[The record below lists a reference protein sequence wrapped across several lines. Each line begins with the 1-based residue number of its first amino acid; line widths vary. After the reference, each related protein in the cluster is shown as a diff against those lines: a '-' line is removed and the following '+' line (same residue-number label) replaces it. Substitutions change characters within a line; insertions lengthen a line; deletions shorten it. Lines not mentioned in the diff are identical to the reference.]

1 MKPETHPISELIAS
15 RARQLHLLAAELG
28 ESRQALV
35 RLDLDAIH
43 RHNAQQQMLYQEV
56 QRLDGE
62 IRRFASAGSA
72 AGGGTA
78 LSLDAVAS
86 DWDDEAKDRLRA
98 LLREHDVARQRVQE
112 LSQVQAELLR
122 RSRRYL
128 QILFNLVNNSMGL
141 YEAPRPQPALWGAVG
156 RGN

>member
-1 MKPETHPISELIAS
+1 MQPETHPITELIAK
-15 RARQLHLLAAELG
+15 RTAQLRLLAAQLT

-62 IRRFASAGSA
+62 IGRFASPGSA
-72 AGGGTA
+72 ADRGST
-78 LSLDAVAS
+78 LSLDAMAS
-86 DWDDEAKDRLRA
+86 DWDDEAKGRLRA

-128 QILFNLVNNSMGL
+128 HILFNLVNNSMGL
-141 YEAPRPQPALWGAVG
+141 YEAPRPQPALWGAAG

>member
-1 MKPETHPISELIAS
+1 MKPETHPINELIAN
-15 RARQLHLLAAELG
+15 RARQLRSLAAQLV

-56 QRLDGE
+56 QRLDAE
-62 IRRFASAGSA
+62 IGRFASATSA
-72 AGGGTA
+72 AAGGTA
-78 LSLDAVAS
+78 LSLDVVAS
-86 DWDDEAKDRLRA
+86 DWDEEAKGRLRA

-112 LSQVQAELLR
+112 LSQVQTELLR

-141 YEAPRPQPALWGAVG
+141 YEAPRLQPALWGAG

>member
-1 MKPETHPISELIAS
+1 MNPETHPITELIAS
-15 RARQLHLLAAELG
+15 RARQLRLLAAELT

-56 QRLDGE
+56 QRLDSE
-62 IRRFASAGSA
+62 IKRFTSA
-72 AGGGTA
+72 AGAGPT
-78 LSLDAVAS
+78 LSLDTVAS
-86 DWDDEAKDRLRA
+86 DWDDEAKDQLRA
-98 LLREHDVARQRVQE
+98 LLREHDVARQHVQE
-112 LSQVQAELLR
+112 LSNVQAELLR

-141 YEAPRPQPALWGAVG
+141 YEAPRSQPALWGAAG
-156 RGN
+156 GGN

>member
-1 MKPETHPISELIAS
+1 MKPETHPITDLIAN
-15 RARQLHLLAAELG
+15 RARQLRLLAAQLAEG
-28 ESRQALV
+28 RQALV

-43 RHNAQQQMLYQEV
+43 RHNAQQQMLYEEV

-62 IRRFASAGSA
+62 IGRFASAGSA
-72 AGGGTA
+72 AGGGPA

-86 DWDDEAKDRLRA
+86 DWDDEAKDQLRA
-98 LLREHDVARQRVQE
+98 LLHEHDVARQRVQE

-141 YEAPRPQPALWGAVG
+141 YEAPRPQPNLWGAAG